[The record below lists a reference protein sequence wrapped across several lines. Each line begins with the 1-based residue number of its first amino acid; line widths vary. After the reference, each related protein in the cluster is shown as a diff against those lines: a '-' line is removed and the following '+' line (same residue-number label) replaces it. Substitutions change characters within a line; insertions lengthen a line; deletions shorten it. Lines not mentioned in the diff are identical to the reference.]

1 MAAHDADA
9 LRVPDLAGKAFL
21 VTGASTGIGAAV
33 ARALGRQG
41 ARVAVHYNSSRDGAE
56 AVAADVAAAGGEAW
70 TVRGDA
76 RDPRAVEA
84 VVAGAA
90 ERLGGLDGLVNNAG
104 ASRMKPFAE
113 TTADD
118 WRDELE
124 LKFFGVLNPLNAAL
138 PHLRASGN
146 ASVVNINAV
155 LAKQPETALMTTSAA
170 RAGILNLSTSL
181 SKELAPD
188 GIRVNSVCLGLI
200 DTGQWTRR
208 HAAADSG
215 RTYEDWQAELAADRG
230 IALGRLGR
238 AEEVAYAVVTLLSPL
253 ASYITGTSID
263 VCGGAGRSIL

>member
-1 MAAHDADA
+1 MD
-9 LRVPDLAGKAFL
+9 LRLKGHRIL
-21 VTGASTGIGAAV
+21 VTGGSSGVGLATVRMLLAE
-33 ARALGRQG
+33 G
-41 ARVAVHYNSSRDGAE
+41 ARVATCGRRADALTAALDGLAGPDTLYHAPCDVRDE
-56 AVAADVAAAGGEAW
+56 AAVRAFTEAAA
-70 TVRGDA
+70 T
-76 RDPRAVEA
+76 
-84 VVAGAA
+84 
-90 ERLGGLDGLVNNAG
+90 RLGGIDGLVNNAG

-113 TTADD
+113 TTAAD

-200 DTGQWTRR
+200 NTGQWERR
-208 HAAADSG
+208 HAASG
-215 RTYEDWQAELAADRG
+215 SPLGYPDWQAALAADRG
-230 IALGRLGR
+230 VALGRLGN
-238 AEEVAYAVVTLLSPL
+238 ADEVAYAVTALLSPR
-253 ASYITGTSID
+253 ASYITGTTVD
-263 VCGGAGRSIL
+263 VCGGVNRAAA